1 MLRRTGKEKRMTDNA
16 VTEGADDH
24 PQLNTNVPHS
34 ARVWNYLLGGKD
46 HFAADREAAD
56 YAIKLM
62 PELVLSARA
71 NRQFLGRAV
80 RFLAGEGGIRQFL
93 DVGTGLPTAD
103 NTHEIAQATAPDAR
117 IVYVDNDPLV
127 LAHARALLTSS
138 PQGATDYIAADVR
151 DPQTILGAAG
161 ITLDFTQPTAVI
173 LSGIVNFVMDDA
185 EAHAV
190 VSQFLS
196 AVPSGSYLLISHPT
210 TEVNGEA
217 VQESMRQWNESGAA
231 PIRTRTV
238 AEIRGLFDGLEIL
251 EPGVV
256 TCTAWRPDPGHPGI
270 TDVVSEFVAVG
281 RKP

>member
-1 MLRRTGKEKRMTDNA
+1 MTDNA
-16 VTEGADDH
+16 ATPGSEVPPRIDT
-24 PQLNTNVPHS
+24 TKPHS
-34 ARVWNYLLGGKD
+34 ARVWNVLLGGKD
-46 HFAADREAAD
+46 NYAVDREAAE
-56 YAIKLM
+56 YAVKLM

-80 RFLAGEGGIRQFL
+80 RFLAGEGQIRQFL

-103 NTHEIAQATAPDAR
+103 NTHEVAQAVEPAAR

-127 LAHARALLTSS
+127 LAHARALLTSG
-138 PQGATDYIAADVR
+138 PEGATDYIEADVR
-151 DPQTILGAAG
+151 NPQAIVEAAAA
-161 ITLDFTQPTAVI
+161 TLDFTKPVAIV
-173 LSGIVNFVMDDA
+173 LSGIINFVVDDA

-190 VSQFLS
+190 VDQFVG

-210 TEVNGEA
+210 TEVNGPA
-217 VQESMRQWNESGAA
+217 VEESMRQWNESGAA

-238 AEIRGLFDGLEIL
+238 EEIRGFFDGLDL
-251 EPGVV
+251 LDPGVV
-256 TCTAWRPDPGHPGI
+256 TCTAWRPDPHDSERPDVI

>member
-1 MLRRTGKEKRMTDNA
+1 MLTARGRISAMTDDAA
-16 VTEGADDH
+16 VPDSARI
-24 PQLNTNVPHS
+24 NTKAPHS

-46 HFAADREAAD
+46 NFAVDREAAD
-56 YAIKLM
+56 FAVQMM

-103 NTHEIAQATAPDAR
+103 NTHEVAQAVAPSAR
-117 IVYVDNDPLV
+117 ILYVDNDPLV
-127 LAHARALLTSS
+127 LAYARALLTSS
-138 PQGATDYIAADVR
+138 PEGATAYIEADVR
-151 DPQTILGAAG
+151 DPQAILRTAAT
-161 ITLDFTQPTAVI
+161 TLDLTRPTAVV
-173 LSGIVNFVMDDA
+173 LSGIVNFIMDDA

-190 VSQFLS
+190 VDEFVG
-196 AVPSGSYLLISHPT
+196 AVPAGSYLLISHPT
-210 TEVNGEA
+210 TEVNGKA
-217 VQESMRQWNESGAA
+217 VEESMRQWNESGAA

-238 AEIRGLFDGLEIL
+238 AEIRGFFTGLELL

-256 TCTAWRPDPGHPGI
+256 TCTAWRPDPQHPGI
-270 TDVVSEFVAVG
+270 TEVVSEFVAVG